1 LAFDDVA
8 ALYDRM
14 GMRWWQARALY
25 GRAEVCVSRREP
37 TDLERGRTLLREA
50 LVLFEALHIRRYSTR
65 IGERSQALLAELYAD
80 AMAHG
85 QVAQELV
92 VAGQIQTSF
101 LPGPPSLPGWQ
112 VLATLK
118 PARATS
124 GDFYDFIPLPN
135 GRWGIVI
142 ADVAD
147 KGMGA
152 ALYMALSRTL
162 IRTFA
167 TQYHANPE
175 VALRVTNSRILT
187 DVQAT
192 TFVTVFY
199 GVLDP
204 RTGTLHYCNAGHN
217 PPYLIRPGGAAD
229 GEIVARPLNR
239 TGMALGVTRD
249 AKWEQ
254 ATAQIETGDLLV
266 LYTDGITEAPG
277 ADGSQFGE
285 ERLLRVL
292 QATAAAP
299 LGAVRVA
306 RGVHDG
312 LLAAVYAFTGD
323 VPQFD
328 DISLVVVAR
337 DQPG

>member
-1 LAFDDVA
+1 
-8 ALYDRM
+8 
-14 GMRWWQARALY
+14 
-25 GRAEVCVSRREP
+25 VCMSRRES
-37 TDLERGRTLLREA
+37 TDLEQGRTLFREA
-50 LVLFEALHIRRYSTR
+50 LVLFEALHVPRYSAR
-65 IGERSQALLAELYAD
+65 IQERSQALLAELYAR
-80 AMAHG
+80 ARAHG

-101 LPGPPSLPGWQ
+101 LPSPPSLPGWQ
-112 VLATLK
+112 LLATLK

-167 TQYHANPE
+167 TQYHTSPE
-175 VALRVTNSRILT
+175 VALRITNSRILA

-204 RTGTLHYCNAGHN
+204 HTGTLHYCNAGHN
-217 PPYLIRPGGAAD
+217 PPYLVRPNSVL
-229 GEIVARPLNR
+229 GEILVQPLNR
-239 TGMALGVTRD
+239 TGMALGVTGD
-249 AKWEQ
+249 ATWEQ
-254 ATAQIETGDLLV
+254 AAVQIEPGNLLV
-266 LYTDGITEAPG
+266 LYTDGITEAPST
-277 ADGSQFGE
+277 DGSQFGE
-285 ERLLRVL
+285 ERLLQTL
-292 QATAAAP
+292 QAAAATQP
-299 LGAVRVA
+299 RAALTA
-306 RGVHDG
+306 RDVHDG
-312 LLAAVYAFTGD
+312 LLAEVRAFTGD

-337 DQPG
+337 DRAS